1 MTNLLE
7 NDVSNMEKGVFND
20 TFNNISVLSVNYT
33 FSFDLNRGILK
44 IIVQCDIKHIM
55 TLQMKT
61 KMIV

>member
-33 FSFDLNRGILK
+33 FSFDLTEGCLK
-44 IIVQCDIKHIM
+44 LLFSVISN
-55 TLQMKT
+55 TL
-61 KMIV
+61 